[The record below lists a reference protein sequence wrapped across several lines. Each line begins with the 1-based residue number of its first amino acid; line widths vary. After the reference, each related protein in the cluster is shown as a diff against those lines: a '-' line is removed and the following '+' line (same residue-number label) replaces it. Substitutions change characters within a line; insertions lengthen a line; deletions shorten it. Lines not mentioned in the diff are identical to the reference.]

1 MKYDLFATRI
11 VMQPY
16 LHGCSMLPSW
26 RAKTEFPVLRVA
38 WHSIYEAEISARD
51 QFWYEPQRVCCFP

>member
-1 MKYDLFATRI
+1 MRYDLFATRI

-26 RAKTEFPVLRVA
+26 RAKAEFPVLIVT
-38 WHSIYEAEISARD
+38 WHSIYEAGISVPHQVVA
-51 QFWYEPQRVCCFP
+51 